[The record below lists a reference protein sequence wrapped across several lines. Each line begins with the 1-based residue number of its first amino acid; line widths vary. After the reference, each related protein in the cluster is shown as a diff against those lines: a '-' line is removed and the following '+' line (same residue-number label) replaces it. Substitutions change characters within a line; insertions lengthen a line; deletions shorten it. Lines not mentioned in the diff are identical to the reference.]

1 MWAFLILDVNSGYTD
16 LAMAQSVTISSSA
29 IAMQRNYPDRI
40 CDAAAMFSYALMKI
54 SRGRPSCSRIDTSL
68 PFG

>member
-29 IAMQRNYPDRI
+29 IAMQ
-40 CDAAAMFSYALMKI
+40 K
-54 SRGRPSCSRIDTSL
+54 L
-68 PFG
+68 PG